1 MKNEIL
7 PGYQLLKTLSKQKF
21 GQSYL
26 CHKTETNTKYVL
38 KKLKAPLTK
47 ESLQILDEI
56 NLIDSANISKSKYIT
71 QNKNAY
77 IIREYFEGTDLKTL
91 LKKSF
96 HKISVNYAVNIYI
109 QLFNILDLLHQR
121 NILHCD
127 IKPSNIIVRTDK
139 SGQLSKKPQV
149 ALIDFERAI
158 HFPANANTPQ
168 QGFSL
173 LYSPPEHILKYKNL
187 YSPTLDIFSASISLL
202 ETITKKRP
210 LYDCNAEVLI
220 NLQLTYPIPKPHKFD
235 DELFS
240 ILQKGLYKERFPRP
254 PHRLSSDE
262 VNNILQN
269 GINKRSD
276 NAIEMSG
283 LLHDWLIRHP
293 EKKKS
298 WFSKFW
304 QKN

>member
-7 PGYQLLKTLSKQKF
+7 PGYQELKTLSKQKF

-26 CHKTETNTKYVL
+26 CGKTSNNTKYVI
-38 KKLKAPLTK
+38 KRLKAPLAPDNLK
-47 ESLQILDEI
+47 ILEEI
-56 NLIDSANISKSKYIT
+56 NAIDNICIPKSEYIT
-71 QNKNAY
+71 HNNNAF
-77 IIREYFEGTDLKTL
+77 IIREYFEGTDIKTL

-96 HKISVNYAVNIYI
+96 QKISVNYAVDIYI
-109 QLFNILDLLHQR
+109 QLFNTLELLHTN

-127 IKPSNIIVRTDK
+127 IKPSNIIINTSE
-139 SGQLSKKPQV
+139 SGHLPKKPKV
-149 ALIDFERAI
+149 RLIDFERAI
-158 HFPANANTPQ
+158 HFPANSNTYQ

-173 LYSPPEHILKYKNL
+173 LYSPPEHILKYKHL
-187 YSPTLDIFSASISLL
+187 YNPALDIFSASISLL

-220 NLQLTYPIPKPHKFD
+220 NLQLTYPITKPHKFD
-235 DELFS
+235 DELFF

-254 PHRLSSDE
+254 PHKLSTEE
-262 VNNILQN
+262 VNNILHN
-269 GINKRSD
+269 GIQKRSD
-276 NAIEMSG
+276 NASVISS
-283 LLHDWLIRHP
+283 LLQDWLIRHP
-293 EKKKS
+293 EEKKS